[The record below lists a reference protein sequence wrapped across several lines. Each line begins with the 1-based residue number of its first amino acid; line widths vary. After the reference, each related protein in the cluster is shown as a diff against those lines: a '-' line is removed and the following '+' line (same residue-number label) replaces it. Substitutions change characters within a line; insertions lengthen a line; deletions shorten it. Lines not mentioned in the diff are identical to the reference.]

1 MNSGRKFR
9 SFVRAVLLLA
19 FVTMASATAVYFAIH
34 LNRVAES
41 LGLMTI
47 SVAIWAGAYFLQ
59 KDASGK
65 ISGWCQA
72 SAWIFFGLGLYRP
85 FL

>member
-1 MNSGRKFR
+1 MNSGQTFR
-9 SFVRAVLLLA
+9 PFVRVVLLLA
-19 FVTMASATAVYFAIH
+19 LVTMAWATAVYFAIH

-59 KDASGK
+59 KNSSGK
-65 ISGWCQA
+65 ISGWWQA
-72 SAWIFFGLGLYRP
+72 SAWIFFALGLHRQ